1 MKAVSLL
8 LLFLPSAISW
18 AQTHIDTTYQVELT
32 ATASPMISDYRNPSV
47 PGTDHKT
54 SFGYGIFVRGMW
66 HPGRL
71 LSVGFMT
78 GYSLIDQD
86 EIPIDRSLVG
96 QPTTENL
103 NYSARLTAIPM
114 QLAISMQKHD
124 FEIGIG
130 IGPYMMLSTIEG
142 GNTAPAGGRRLELG
156 LTFFGSYVFSLN
168 DNIKIGPELRVLYLR
183 YRGILTLMPSC
194 SFRIDAVRY

>member
-1 MKAVSLL
+1 MKTVSIILF
-8 LLFLPSAISW
+8 FLPSAISW
-18 AQTHIDTTYQVELT
+18 AQTRIDTTYQVELT
-32 ATASPMISDYRNPSV
+32 ATASPMISVFRNPSV

-54 SFGYGIFVRGMW
+54 SLGYGIFVRGMW

-78 GYSLIDQD
+78 GYLLIDQD
-86 EIPIDRSLVG
+86 ELPINRSLAS
-96 QPTTENL
+96 QLTTENL

-124 FEIGIG
+124 FEIGMG
-130 IGPYMMLSTIEG
+130 IGPYIMLSTIEG
-142 GNTAPAGGRRLELG
+142 GNTASAHGRRLELG
-156 LTFFGSYVFSLN
+156 MTFFSSYFFSLN

-183 YRGILTLMPSC
+183 YRGILSLMPSC